1 MVRLWLIGC
10 TLLSLTLVDAA
21 AYDLRQHQWNQRVL
35 VLVAPASDDPEL
47 TAQRHWLEGRRA
59 ALADRDMLVI
69 EVWADAGLAGDQPLS
84 SVDAAGLRDR
94 LQVAPGDRLQLLI
107 GKDGGIK
114 RRAALNTDLSESLEQ
129 IDAMPMRRQEIRAKQ
144 RAGLPV
150 TPP

>member
-1 MVRLWLIGC
+1 MARLWLTGC

-21 AYDLRQHQWNQRVL
+21 AYDLGQHQWNRRLL
-35 VLVAPASDDPEL
+35 VLVAPVSTDPEL
-47 TAQRHWLEGRRA
+47 IAQRHWLEGRRA
-59 ALADRDMLVI
+59 ALADRVVLVI
-69 EVWADAGLAGDQPLS
+69 ELWADAGLAGDQSLS
-84 SVDAAGLRDR
+84 ADDAAGLRAQLR
-94 LQVAPGDRLQLLI
+94 LTPGDRLQLLI

-114 RRAALNTDLSESLEQ
+114 RRAVLGANLSENLRQ

>member
-1 MVRLWLIGC
+1 MARLWLIGC

-47 TAQRHWLEGRRA
+47 IAQRHWLAGRRA

-84 SVDAAGLRDR
+84 GVDAAGLRDR
-94 LQVAPGDRLQLLI
+94 LQVAPGDRVQLLI

-114 RRAALNTDLSESLEQ
+114 RRAALNTDLSESLGQ

>member
-1 MVRLWLIGC
+1 MARLWLIGC

-21 AYDLRQHQWNQRVL
+21 AYDLRQHHWNQRLL
-35 VLVAPASDDPEL
+35 VLVAPASDDPQL
-47 TAQRHWLEGRRA
+47 TAQRHWLEGQRA

-69 EVWADAGLAGDQPLS
+69 EVWVDAGLAGDQPLS
-84 SVDAAGLRDR
+84 AVDAAVLRDR

-114 RRAALNTDLSESLEQ
+114 RRAALNADLSESLQQ

-144 RAGLPV
+144 RAGVPV